1 MILSGS
7 VVKAGTEWRAELQRG
22 FDGQIPSIQR
32 DLPIVD
38 AELGATAPLIGAAEN
53 LIDSL

>member
-1 MILSGS
+1 M
-7 VVKAGTEWRAELQRG
+7 KAGAEWRAELQRG
-22 FDGQIPSIQR
+22 FGSQIPAIQR

-38 AELGATAPLIGAAEN
+38 AELGAAAPLIGAAEN